1 MLQLGAGSGVS
12 RLRSSSLKKPP
23 EPLRRAVADCLSSS
37 SLAAVV
43 GGVSS
48 HHQGGPLVLTEA
60 SRTLR
65 CSPGDEADERNHSIF
80 HKNFSLGVQ
89 FKKCRDAVFKCGNI
103 SIGYPF
109 SGGDRDPECG
119 HPGLALHCDVFTNTT
134 KIEIFRVKYEV
145 LDIHHEN
152 QILRI
157 AREDFIKNGSCHP
170 QIPIQDSILNSEPF
184 VLGSGN
190 TNLTLSYDCQS
201 SSSFGIFPC
210 NSSNYNNVSITTD
223 NIRPDGCSANVRVP
237 ILQSS
242 WERLRNDSLDLE
254 EALETGF
261 EVQWKEDTESC
272 RKCNAS
278 GGACDFD
285 NSNNQTFCYCPSGFE
300 SSPNTKECHRALLPP
315 SPTNTGSNNTRGGSK
330 SKLKLTPIIIGL
342 EPSNTGGVVFF
353 MVQTARVE
361 RRINETDNYNKLVY
375 V

>member
-23 EPLRRAVADCLSSS
+23 EPLHRAVADCLSSS
-37 SLAAVV
+37 SFAAVV

-65 CSPGDEADERNHSIF
+65 CYPRDETDERNHSIF

-89 FKKCRDAVFKCGNI
+89 FKDCSATIYINTIVAKKEVVNEENSVFEEFEKTRN
-103 SIGYPF
+103 
-109 SGGDRDPECG
+109 
-119 HPGLALHCDVFTNTT
+119 PGLALHCDVFTNTT
-134 KIEIFRVKYEV
+134 KIEIVGVKYEV

-261 EVQWKEDTESC
+261 EVQWKEDTEAC

-278 GGACDFD
+278 GGACGFD
-285 NSNNQTFCYCPSGFE
+285 KSNNQTFCYCPSGFE
-300 SSPNTKECHRALLPP
+300 SSPDSNECHRALLPP

-330 SKLKLTPIIIGL
+330 SKLKLTPIIIGMK
-342 EPSNTGGVVFF
+342 SC
-353 MVQTARVE
+353 
-361 RRINETDNYNKLVY
+361 I
-375 V
+375 

>member
-65 CSPGDEADERNHSIF
+65 
-80 HKNFSLGVQ
+80 
-89 FKKCRDAVFKCGNI
+89 CRDAVFKCGNI

-315 SPTNTGSNNTRGGSK
+315 SPTNTGSNNTRG
-330 SKLKLTPIIIGL
+330 L

>member
-23 EPLRRAVADCLSSS
+23 EPLHRAVADCLSSS
-37 SLAAVV
+37 SFAAVV

-65 CSPGDEADERNHSIF
+65 ACT
-80 HKNFSLGVQ
+80 LY
-89 FKKCRDAVFKCGNI
+89 KKYVLYMKLLVFKLLFCLFLGFLFHYPVPI
-103 SIGYPF
+103 SCTR
-109 SGGDRDPECG
+109 SAAMQTRN
-119 HPGLALHCDVFTNTT
+119 PGLALHCDVFTNTT
-134 KIEIFRVKYEV
+134 KIEIVGVKYEV

-242 WERLRNDSLDLE
+242 WERLRNDPLDLE

-261 EVQWKEDTESC
+261 EVQWKEDTEAC

-278 GGACDFD
+278 GGACGFD
-285 NSNNQTFCYCPSGFE
+285 KSNNQTFCYCPSGFE
-300 SSPNTKECHRALLPP
+300 SSPDSNECHLALLPP

-361 RRINETDNYNKLVY
+361 RRI
-375 V
+375 